1 MYFSEFYSQ
10 PRHPAAPQHPV
21 CAHPHADAHASTAIT
36 VSMEV
41 RHAR

>member
-10 PRHPAAPQHPV
+10 PRHPAAPQRPV
-21 CAHPHADAHASTAIT
+21 CAHPHARAHASTAMT